1 MLALLLITISVII
14 QPCFGDAGSAMR
26 LTSFECRVRLKG
38 LFHSSVCA
46 TPLCGAL
53 NVTQSETPFLKRLS
67 PQCEAAMAS
76 YQVPAPLPRSLS
88 SYKQQFAL
96 PAAYAAANASEPAS
110 EQTCL
115 PLSYSM
121 YPSSPIVVQSEGSE
135 AFVMCTIPKA
145 GCSLLR
151 SLLLV
156 ATRFPRPIN
165 WVGDR
170 AHVHMVRSSVA
181 GAASM

>member
-1 MLALLLITISVII
+1 
-14 QPCFGDAGSAMR
+14 
-26 LTSFECRVRLKG
+26 
-38 LFHSSVCA
+38 
-46 TPLCGAL
+46 
-53 NVTQSETPFLKRLS
+53 
-67 PQCEAAMAS
+67 
-76 YQVPAPLPRSLS
+76 
-88 SYKQQFAL
+88 
-96 PAAYAAANASEPAS
+96 
-110 EQTCL
+110 
-115 PLSYSM
+115 M

-170 AHVHMVRSSVA
+170 AHVHMVRSSVVA
-181 GAASM
+181 AASMYPKVLLPAPLRPLSARRSIVSAQACKSMYAQGQA